1 MERVP
6 SDHPSVTSHRA
17 RVARYG
23 GTRRPCVRLPEA
35 VEAAAGETV
44 RLVLAGDERHARV
57 ESDAEGRLLAGAYDN
72 PRLARE
78 REGENRLVA
87 WLRDAGRGPGDGVV
101 VDAVDGGPYGLRV
114 PGNRVVY
121 EATRGP
127 DDSLAAIAERVERD
141 RDGSGN
147 A

>member
-23 GTRRPCVRLPEA
+23 GTRRPCLRLPEA
-35 VEAAAGETV
+35 VDAGDAEGETI
-44 RLVLAGDERHARV
+44 RLVIDGAERHARV
-57 ESDAEGRLLAGAYDN
+57 EADAEGRLLAGAYDN

-87 WLRDAGRGPGDGVV
+87 WLRDVDRDPGESVALDAV
-101 VDAVDGGPYGLRV
+101 VDDLYGVRA
-114 PGNRVVY
+114 PGERTVY

-127 DDSLAAIAERVERD
+127 DDSLAAIAERVDDE
-141 RDGSGN
+141 S